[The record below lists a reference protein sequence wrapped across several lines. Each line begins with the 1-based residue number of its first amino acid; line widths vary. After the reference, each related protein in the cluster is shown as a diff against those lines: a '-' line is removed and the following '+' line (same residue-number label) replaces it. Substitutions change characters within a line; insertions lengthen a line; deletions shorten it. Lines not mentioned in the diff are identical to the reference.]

1 MKTNYFL
8 EGPAK
13 APVVVMAHAL
23 GATLR
28 LWDAQAAALADRY
41 RVLRYDVRGHG
52 ESEVPPGPY
61 TVEQMVADLRALLES
76 LGIFEVHFVGLSMG
90 GCIGMA
96 LASAAPD
103 VVASLVL
110 CDTTPCYGPEAKP
123 RWDERIR
130 IAETQGMTDDLIE
143 KTMEIWFT
151 PGFRARHRG
160 AVDRVRAMLRHT
172 DPRGYAA
179 AVRALGVVDLRATL
193 RAIRC
198 PTLVVVGEQDPGT
211 TPAMAR
217 GIHESIAGS
226 RLLVIPG
233 AMHCSVV
240 EAADVFNRALLEF
253 LAPPDLPPTP
263 A

>member
-13 APVVVMAHAL
+13 APVVVLAHAL

-28 LWDAQAAALADRY
+28 LWDAQAEALSGRY
-41 RVLRYDVRGHG
+41 RILRYDVRGHG

-61 TVEQMVADLRALLES
+61 TVEQMADDLRELLEA
-76 LGIFEVHFVGLSMG
+76 LGIFEVHVVGLSMG

-96 LASAAPD
+96 FAAAHPD
-103 VVASLVL
+103 LVKGLVL
-110 CDTTPCYGPEAKP
+110 CDTTACYGPEAKP

-130 IAETQGMTDDLIE
+130 IAETGGMTEDLIE

-151 PGFRARHRG
+151 QAFRAEHKDR
-160 AVDRVRAMLRHT
+160 VDRVRAMLRHT
-172 DPRGYAA
+172 DPRGYAG
-179 AVRALGVVDLRATL
+179 AVRALAAVDLRARL

-198 PTLVVVGEQDPGT
+198 PTLVVVGEKDPGT

-217 GIHESIAGS
+217 GIQESIAGS

-233 AMHCSVV
+233 AMHCSVM
-240 EAADVFNRALLEF
+240 EAAAVFNRELLGF
-253 LAPPDLPPTP
+253 LSRA
-263 A
+263 

>member
-13 APVVVMAHAL
+13 APVVVLAHAL

-28 LWDAQAAALADRY
+28 LWDAQAEALSGQY

-52 ESEVPPGPY
+52 ESEAPPGPY
-61 TVEQMVADLRALLES
+61 TVEQMADDLRELLEA

-96 LASAAPD
+96 FAAAHPDLAKG
-103 VVASLVL
+103 LVL
-110 CDTTPCYGPEAKP
+110 CDTTACYGPEAKP

-130 IAETQGMTDDLIE
+130 IAETRGMTEDLIE

-151 PGFRARHRG
+151 PAFRGEHKDR
-160 AVDRVRAMLRHT
+160 VDRVRAMLRHT
-172 DPRGYAA
+172 DPRGYAG
-179 AVRALGVVDLRATL
+179 AVRALAAVDLRPRL

-233 AMHCSVV
+233 AMHCSVM
-240 EAADVFNRALLEF
+240 EAAAVFNRELLGF
-253 LAPPDLPPTP
+253 LSRA
-263 A
+263 

>member
-1 MKTNYFL
+1 MKTNYVL
-8 EGPAK
+8 EGAAK
-13 APVVVMAHAL
+13 GPVVVMAHAL

-52 ESEVPPGPY
+52 KSEAPPGPY
-61 TVEQMVADLRALLES
+61 TVEQMAADLRELLES
-76 LGIFEVHFVGLSMG
+76 LGILEVRVVGLSLG

-96 LASAAPD
+96 LASASPD
-103 VVASLVL
+103 VVKGLVL

-130 IAETQGMTDDLIE
+130 IAETQGMTEELIE
-143 KTMEIWFT
+143 RTMEIWFT
-151 PGFRARHRG
+151 PEFRERHKDQ
-160 AVDRVRAMLRHT
+160 VDRVRAMLRHT

-179 AVRALGVVDLRATL
+179 AVRALSVVDLREKI

-198 PTLVVVGEQDPGT
+198 PTLVVVGEKDPGT
-211 TPAMAR
+211 TPVMAR
-217 GIHESIAGS
+217 SIQASIPRS

-233 AMHCSVV
+233 AMHCSVM
-240 EAADVFNRALLEF
+240 ESADAFNRALLEF
-253 LAPPDLPPTP
+253 LAPG
-263 A
+263 AA